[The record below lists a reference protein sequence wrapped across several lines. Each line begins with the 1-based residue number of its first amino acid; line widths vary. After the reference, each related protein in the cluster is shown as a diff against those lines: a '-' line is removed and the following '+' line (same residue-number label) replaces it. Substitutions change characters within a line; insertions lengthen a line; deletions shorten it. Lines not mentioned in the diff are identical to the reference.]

1 MLIHRQKGTGYG
13 PEIDWWALGIV
24 IYELLL
30 GHPPFFDRDFT
41 KMCTKIMT
49 RPIRFPT
56 INGQATLPTDQSIES
71 RSVETN
77 AAQSSSKHS
86 ISLVAQSL
94 ILGLLQ
100 REYHQ
105 RLCCGRRPEQ
115 TNYGIQSLQR
125 HAFYSDINWLLLEN
139 NDPKQDGSNYI
150 PPPFSPSFGRD
161 PDDTRNFDKE
171 FTRMVV
177 KDSPPDN
184 DRNIVSEDLFPGFSF
199 SSPNL
204 FHTQPTPTVNLDKSP
219 VRSPINRDL
228 LESTISSGDVSPIRE
243 GDISPS
249 AQYLEELE
257 KLDREFLEAAK
268 ISVSP
273 KRSR

>member
-13 PEIDWWALGIV
+13 TEIDWWALGIV

-30 GHPPFFDRDFT
+30 GHPPFFDRDFA

-49 RPIRFPT
+49 RPIRFPAMNNHAE
-56 INGQATLPTDQSIES
+56 INHLTES
-71 RSVETN
+71 KSVEN
-77 AAQSSSKHS
+77 DMLPSSKYS
-86 ISLVAQSL
+86 ISITAQSL

-100 REYHQ
+100 RDHRQ
-105 RLCCGRRPEQ
+105 RICCGRKPDQ
-115 TNYGIQSLQR
+115 INFGIQSLQR
-125 HAFYSDINWLLLEN
+125 HAFYSDINWMLLEN
-139 NDPKQDGSNYI
+139 NDPKNDGNNYI
-150 PPPFSPSFGRD
+150 QPPFTPSYGRD

-184 DRNIVSEDLFPGFSF
+184 DAKIVSQDLFPGFSF

-204 FHTQPTPTVNLDKSP
+204 FQSQPKVETSSFRTPLSADQKVMESSSGNASP
-219 VRSPINRDL
+219 GRD
-228 LESTISSGDVSPIRE
+228 GDVSPF
-243 GDISPS
+243 P
-249 AQYLEELE
+249 QYLEELE
-257 KLDREFLEAAK
+257 KFDKEFLESAK
-268 ISVSP
+268 ISMSP